1 MALIN
6 ELRNKFSRSRQKP
19 VSVDSFI
26 YSLSEESELLRKS
39 HKLREESLYPSLK
52 TCLGEE
58 GSKTIKEVLE
68 DVFSWHKEKSKNILS
83 ENDTLDYVKMISV
96 SHSLAS
102 LCFDLD
108 RVITEFSCEY
118 PFLDKIKKEKIVI
131 EVLEEETKKNLEEET
146 EKSLE
151 ETLVVEELVEGPL
164 VLLRSELISLLEKYF
179 FSYKDYLLAFLDWS
193 HKKVFKREFD
203 FDSLPPSGRA
213 LGLIKRCFPSSELV
227 WGKKASFQP
236 ERTESSDRPS
246 HQDEKKAMDE
256 VHEALRQ
263 LKRDKRLTSLQ
274 LKPQNSYLRRLQH
287 SLIVS
292 KGFDSK
298 SSGVEPQRFIMIQK
312 KKDE

>member
-19 VSVDSFI
+19 VSIDSFL
-26 YSLSEESELLRKS
+26 YSLSEENELLKKS
-39 HKLREESLYPSLK
+39 YKLREESLYPSLK

-58 GSKTIKEVLE
+58 GSRQVQEVLE
-68 DVFSWHKEKSKNILS
+68 DIFSWHKEKSETLFS
-83 ENDTLDYVKMISV
+83 EDGPLDYVKMVSIS
-96 SHSLAS
+96 HPLAS

-118 PFLDKIKKEKIVI
+118 PFLDKIKEEEKIVS
-131 EVLEEETKKNLEEET
+131 EEETQE
-146 EKSLE
+146 SLE
-151 ETLVVEELVEGPL
+151 VQEELGEEPL
-164 VLLRSELISLLEKYF
+164 LLLRSELISLLDKYF

-193 HKKVFKREFD
+193 HRKVFKREFD

-213 LGLIKRCFPSSELV
+213 LGLIKRYFPSSELV
-227 WGKKASFQP
+227 LGKKSSFQP

-246 HQDEKKAMDE
+246 HQDEKKAMDD

-263 LKRDKRLTSLQ
+263 LKRDKRLASVQ

-298 SSGVEPQRFIMIQK
+298 SSGVEPRRFIVIQK
-312 KKDE
+312 KKDD

>member
-19 VSVDSFI
+19 VSVDSFL
-26 YSLSEESELLRKS
+26 YSLSEENELLRKS

-52 TCLGEE
+52 TAVGEE
-58 GSKTIKEVLE
+58 GSRTIKEVLE

-118 PFLDKIKKEKIVI
+118 PFLDKTTEENIVL
-131 EVLEEETKKNLEEET
+131 EVLEEETLEVKELEE
-146 EKSLE
+146 K
-151 ETLVVEELVEGPL
+151 PL
-164 VLLRSELISLLEKYF
+164 VRSELISLLEKYF
-179 FSYKDYLLAFLDWS
+179 FSYKDYLLLFLDWS
-193 HKKVFKREFD
+193 HRKIFKREFD

-213 LGLIKRCFPSSELV
+213 LCLIKRRFPSSELV
-227 WGKKASFQP
+227 WGKKASFKP

-246 HQDEKKAMDE
+246 FQDEKKAMDE

-263 LKRDKRLTSLQ
+263 LKRDKRLASLQ
-274 LKPQNSYLRRLQH
+274 LKPQN
-287 SLIVS
+287 I
-292 KGFDSK
+292 
-298 SSGVEPQRFIMIQK
+298 
-312 KKDE
+312 

>member
-19 VSVDSFI
+19 VSVDSFL
-26 YSLSEESELLRKS
+26 YSLSEENELLRKS

-52 TCLGEE
+52 TAVGEE
-58 GSKTIKEVLE
+58 GSRTIKEVLE

-118 PFLDKIKKEKIVI
+118 PFLDKTTEENIVL
-131 EVLEEETKKNLEEET
+131 EVLEEETLEVKELEE
-146 EKSLE
+146 K
-151 ETLVVEELVEGPL
+151 PL
-164 VLLRSELISLLEKYF
+164 VRSELISLLEKYF
-179 FSYKDYLLAFLDWS
+179 FSYKDYLLLFLDWS
-193 HKKVFKREFD
+193 HRKIFKREFD

-213 LGLIKRCFPSSELV
+213 LCLIKRRFPSSELV
-227 WGKKASFQP
+227 WGKKASFKP

-246 HQDEKKAMDE
+246 FQDEKKAMDE

-263 LKRDKRLTSLQ
+263 LKRDKRLASLQ

-298 SSGVEPQRFIMIQK
+298 SSGVEPQRFVMIQK
-312 KKDE
+312 KNGE